1 MKCRN
6 MCSVK
11 NEKIFTLIAGRGF
24 MQLYSKFLDII
35 QKIYKILMI
44 IAMAVLTVTIIASV
58 IWRYVLENPIVWAEQ
73 LSRFMFVWAIM
84 LGIPIYYREGL
95 ATCLDLLVEKFP
107 DGLEKIVN
115 IVMNICVGLFGVFY
129 GYASWL
135 YIVQSGATK
144 FQGLGCPSG
153 VVYASE
159 LVCSVFLV
167 LCVIE
172 TVIKKVIDFSAEKTI
187 KKGAEV

>member
-35 QKIYKILMI
+35 QKIYKIPMI

-187 KKGAEV
+187 KKGAGV

>member
-95 ATCLDLLVEKFP
+95 ATCLDLLVEK
-107 DGLEKIVN
+107 IVN

-187 KKGAEV
+187 KKGGEV

>member
-73 LSRFMFVWAIM
+73 LSSFLFVWAIM

-187 KKGAEV
+187 KKGAGV

>member
-1 MKCRN
+1 M
-6 MCSVK
+6 
-11 NEKIFTLIAGRGF
+11 
-24 MQLYSKFLDII
+24 
-35 QKIYKILMI
+35 
-44 IAMAVLTVTIIASV
+44 
-58 IWRYVLENPIVWAEQ
+58 
-73 LSRFMFVWAIM
+73 
-84 LGIPIYYREGL
+84 
-95 ATCLDLLVEKFP
+95 
-107 DGLEKIVN
+107 
-115 IVMNICVGLFGVFY
+115 GLFGVFY

-187 KKGAEV
+187 KKGAGV

>member
-84 LGIPIYYREGL
+84 FGIPIYYREGL

-187 KKGAEV
+187 KKGAGV

>member
-153 VVYASE
+153 VVYSSE

-167 LCVIE
+167 LCVI
-172 TVIKKVIDFSAEKTI
+172 
-187 KKGAEV
+187 

>member
-187 KKGAEV
+187 KKGAGV

>member
-6 MCSVK
+6 MCLVK
-11 NEKIFTLIAGRGF
+11 KEKIFTLIAGRGF

-187 KKGAEV
+187 KKGGEV

>member
-187 KKGAEV
+187 KKGGEV

>member
-1 MKCRN
+1 
-6 MCSVK
+6 MCLVK
-11 NEKIFTLIAGRGF
+11 DGKIFMLIAGRGF
-24 MQLYSKFLDII
+24 MHLYSKFLDII

-58 IWRYVLENPIVWAEQ
+58 IWRYVLGNPIVWAEQ

-107 DGLEKIVN
+107 DGLKKIVN
-115 IVMNICVGLFGVFY
+115 IVMNICVGLFGIFY

-172 TVIKKVIDFSAEKTI
+172 TVIKKFLDFSAEKTI
-187 KKGAEV
+187 KKGGEV